1 MELDEEQDREKREV
15 PSREAPQCA
24 APPHAVSSCQ
34 NNDMAPSYKIKPLQ
48 RGILSGICFSFPLHT
63 YYYTFSFFFFRSSA
77 CLLFS
82 LGFRLK
88 NKHFYAQFHD
98 FLTMHH
104 IHSFAQ
110 KWSLLSHVLE

>member
-82 LGFRLK
+82 LGIVGDVVQRARRKRIVTL
-88 NKHFYAQFHD
+88 NRSPQF
-98 FLTMHH
+98 F
-104 IHSFAQ
+104 
-110 KWSLLSHVLE
+110 VLCDNALFCFS